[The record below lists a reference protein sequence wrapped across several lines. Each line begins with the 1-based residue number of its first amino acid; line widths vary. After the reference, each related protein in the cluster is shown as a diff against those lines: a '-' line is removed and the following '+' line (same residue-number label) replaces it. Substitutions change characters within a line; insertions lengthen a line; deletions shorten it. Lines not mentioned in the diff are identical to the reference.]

1 MKFFTH
7 IGGFT
12 MLSNS
17 AGVFGTRRMIIFRP
31 SVEPIPIDAN
41 ERIEIAS
48 EYILLDPLLSLN
60 MYELLRCNNV
70 CSGCGDVAD
79 DVSVPGDVARLPL
92 SSAIRDNWWPVHMT
106 NRMNSFHWVFHTS
119 EHMIRSHAKIF
130 IDGTRRNTN
139 MQNGLNVVVK

>member
-1 MKFFTH
+1 
-7 IGGFT
+7 

-48 EYILLDPLLSLN
+48 EYILFEPLQSLN

-70 CSGCGDVAD
+70 CNGCGDVAD
-79 DVSVPGDVARLPL
+79 DVSVPGDVFRLLL
-92 SSAIRDNWWPVHMT
+92 SSAINDN
-106 NRMNSFHWVFHTS
+106 
-119 EHMIRSHAKIF
+119 
-130 IDGTRRNTN
+130 
-139 MQNGLNVVVK
+139 